1 MESSARSVS
10 GSRPRIGPVLGLYR
24 VVLLM
29 GLLGVPHGLRCH
41 RIAGSGTKKMPAR
54 SQKRP
59 GDKEVRSTC

>member
-1 MESSARSVS
+1 MESARSVS

-41 RIAGSGTKKMPAR
+41 RIAGNRHQEDASPQPKAAW
-54 SQKRP
+54 
-59 GDKEVRSTC
+59 